1 MPTTQPNAA
10 RRYARITSD
19 PRRLAAVRATGLP
32 EGRGPR
38 DRFERLAAAAA
49 RLLDAPV
56 ALVSLVDAERDIWV
70 GLSGVPEP
78 LAAAGGTTMR
88 PSFCQA
94 IIASTREA
102 LAVPDARVDS
112 VFSTFPSVRALGVV
126 ACLGVPLVTRSG
138 HALGSCCVYD
148 MRPRDWTPHDIE
160 TLAALGAGAVAE
172 MERLAAVTAG
182 DETSDAVVR
191 YLGAAIDTIDTLA
204 RVSSASGDMS
214 RLTRV
219 SSAAAAVARQ
229 FGTLA
234 RPLLLGTGTTDLAVT
249 AHDVWRLLQIVA
261 GDEASVTLDFAD
273 GLPKIAIDHARL
285 LRLLVTL
292 VAGARDALNGRGWI
306 QIAGENAEPSTVRMT
321 VRAVAAPA
329 PLGVAL
335 PGSAITAA
343 DQLLRVCGGHV
354 TTHDETLAVALLRT
368 AECGRDRVE

>member
-32 EGRGPR
+32 EGRGSR

-56 ALVSLVDAERDIWV
+56 AIVSLVDAERDVWV
-70 GLSGVPEP
+70 GLTGVPEAI
-78 LAAAGGTTMR
+78 AAAGGTTMR

-94 IIASTREA
+94 IIASTGEA
-102 LAVPDARVDS
+102 LAVPDARVDA
-112 VFSTFPSVRALGVV
+112 VFSTFPSVQALGVV

-172 MERLAAVTAG
+172 MERLTAVAAN

-204 RVSSASGDMS
+204 RVSPASCDMS
-214 RLTRV
+214 RITRV
-219 SSAAAAVARQ
+219 SRTAAAVARQ

-234 RPLLLGTGTTDLAVT
+234 RPLPPAGSVDLAYT

-261 GDEASVTLDFAD
+261 GVETSVTLDFAD
-273 GLPKIAIDHARL
+273 GLPLVAIDGTRL
-285 LRLLVTL
+285 VRVLVTL
-292 VAGARDALNGRGWI
+292 VAGARDALHGRGWI
-306 QIAGENAEPSTVRMT
+306 QIAGENGEPSTVRMT
-321 VRAVAAPA
+321 VRAVNAGT
-329 PLGVAL
+329 PLGVPLSRAT
-335 PGSAITAA
+335 IIAA
-343 DQLLRVCGGHV
+343 DQLLHVCGGHV
-354 TTHDETLAVALLRT
+354 TTHDETLAVALLR
-368 AECGRDRVE
+368 AADRGRDRVE